1 MSRILKRPMFRR
13 GGEVGG
19 GIMTGIRQNFAE
31 AGSARDKLLEAYAAY
46 PVQSVDPVAK
56 LLISGGLRGLSQT
69 GGGGTLGNLAK
80 AFQEPTERLFEDI
93 GAQDKG
99 RRDLAMI
106 GTKMDIESDLALKL
120 AREKARAELKSNL
133 QKDYSEER
141 AYELLVKERTADAA
155 KLQSYQKPNLEQKY
169 PRETSFYD
177 VTVTRKLRSDPRYKE
192 IAQSFKGL
200 LDFNQ
205 KTQEFN
211 FENLIPG
218 MYYYNPTTNGFL
230 SVEPSEDGKTINY
243 FETDFYSLNKKLL
256 QTEILKPKPL
266 PTEPTQ

>member
-56 LLISGGLRGLSQT
+56 LLISGGLRGLSTT

-106 GTKMDIESDLALKL
+106 GTKMDIEQENALRI
-120 AREKARAELKSNL
+120 AQAKAKADSAFLKS
-133 QKDYSEER
+133 
-141 AYELLVKERTADAA
+141 
-155 KLQSYQKPNLEQKY
+155 
-169 PRETSFYD
+169 
-177 VTVTRKLRSDPRYKE
+177 
-192 IAQSFKGL
+192 
-200 LDFNQ
+200 
-205 KTQEFN
+205 
-211 FENLIPG
+211 
-218 MYYYNPTTNGFL
+218 
-230 SVEPSEDGKTINY
+230 
-243 FETDFYSLNKKLL
+243 
-256 QTEILKPKPL
+256 
-266 PTEPTQ
+266 

>member
-56 LLISGGLRGLSQT
+56 LLISGGLRGLSTT

-106 GTKMDIESDLALKL
+106 GTKMDIEQENALRI
-120 AREKARAELKSNL
+120 AQAKAKADAAY
-133 QKDYSEER
+133 QKDYTPDR
-141 AYELLVKERTADAA
+141 KYYELVKDRTAAAAALKSFEKRNNELEYDAM
-155 KLQSYQKPNLEQKY
+155 
-169 PRETSFYD
+169 
-177 VTVTRKLRSDPRYKE
+177 
-192 IAQSFKGL
+192 
-200 LDFNQ
+200 
-205 KTQEFN
+205 
-211 FENLIPG
+211 IPG
-218 MYYYNPTTNGFL
+218 MYYFDPDREVYIQNVPPSESDEGGFYIINPTTY
-230 SVEPSEDGKTINY
+230 EKR
-243 FETDFYSLNKKLL
+243 KL
-256 QTEILKPKPL
+256 QS
-266 PTEPTQ
+266 

>member
-1 MSRILKRPMFRR
+1 MSRILKRPMFRK

-56 LLISGGLRGLSQT
+56 LLISGGLRGLSTT

-106 GTKMDIESDLALKL
+106 GTKMDIEQENALRI
-120 AREKARAELKSNL
+120 AQAKAKAEAAY
-133 QKDYSEER
+133 QKEFTPDR
-141 AYELLVKERTADAA
+141 KNYEVVIRQTADAA
-155 KLQSYQKPNLEQKY
+155 H
-169 PRETSFYD
+169 
-177 VTVTRKLRSDPRYKE
+177 
-192 IAQSFKGL
+192 
-200 LDFNQ
+200 
-205 KTQEFN
+205 
-211 FENLIPG
+211 
-218 MYYYNPTTNGFL
+218 
-230 SVEPSEDGKTINY
+230 
-243 FETDFYSLNKKLL
+243 
-256 QTEILKPKPL
+256 
-266 PTEPTQ
+266 

>member
-56 LLISGGLRGLSQT
+56 LLISGGLRGLSTT

-106 GTKMDIESDLALKL
+106 GTKMDIEQDFSMKQAIAKG
-120 AREKARAELKSNL
+120 REISNL

-141 AYELLVKERTADAA
+141 AYEKLVETRTAEAA
-155 KLQSYQKPNLEQKY
+155 KLQSYQKPNLELKY

-177 VTVTRKLRSDPRYKE
+177 VSVTRALRTDPKYKD
-192 IAQSFKGL
+192 IAPYVQGMIPF
-200 LDFNQ
+200 DQ
-205 KTQEFN
+205 KRQEFN
-211 FENLIPG
+211 YENLIPG
-218 MYYYNPTTNGFL
+218 AYYFNPVTKGFL
-230 SVEPSEDGKTINY
+230 SVEPSEDGKTMNY

-256 QTEILKPKPL
+256 QTVILKSKPL